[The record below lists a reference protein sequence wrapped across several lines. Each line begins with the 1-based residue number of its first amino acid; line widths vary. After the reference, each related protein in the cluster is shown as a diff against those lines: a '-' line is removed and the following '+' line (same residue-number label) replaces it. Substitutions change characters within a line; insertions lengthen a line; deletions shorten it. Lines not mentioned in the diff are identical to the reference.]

1 MASGKRASMREG
13 PLAALFRRT
22 DEDAPEQATPSTP
35 AADEPRAEGTA
46 PAAPAT
52 PSAEATPSTP
62 APAAEAA
69 RPQAT
74 QQPPLPE
81 TPSAR
86 VEPPAPP
93 AAPSEPQATAQ
104 PPLPEATVPPATPAA
119 QRRHEPDPLVDT
131 GPSAPPAHPRE
142 TGYPHPSLDS
152 DREARRAEREASR
165 GTAQDRLR
173 NAFGTE
179 LPDDILAPPVPE
191 PAPAPAA
198 RAPETAAP
206 APAAPAADPFAR
218 SAPAYDE
225 SPWGAK
231 VAGSPVIRVV
241 GVGGAGVNA
250 VNRMVEAEVQ
260 GVEFLAINTDL
271 QSLQQSTADI
281 TLHIGPQVTR
291 GLGAGSN
298 PDLGRQAAME
308 EYDRIKSLMKGS
320 DMVFIA
326 AGSGGGTGTGAAPIV
341 ARIAREIGALTV
353 GIVTK
358 PFGFEGSRRSQQGEA
373 GIEAL
378 HNEVDTLIVV
388 PNNRLLSVLDKH
400 TSMVDAF
407 RVADDVLRQGVQGV
421 SDLVT
426 LPGIINL
433 DFADVRTIMSEAGAA
448 LLGIGMGV
456 GDKRA
461 LEAAEQAVSSPLLET
476 SMDGARSILLSIT
489 GGRDLSLWE
498 VNEAAK
504 AVAAAAHPDA
514 NIIFGAMVDEKL
526 EDQVWVTV
534 VATRYGDAPRRRPT
548 QPMEEPKGEPRVE
561 RRTPSRDAEPA
572 RQRITASRGGIVNDL
587 DVPEFLPRR

>member
-22 DEDAPEQATPSTP
+22 DEEAEPAPNSSEPEARERRGGPLTPEPPRAPEPPRVEAEAPQTPQA
-35 AADEPRAEGTA
+35 PRAD
-46 PAAPAT
+46 
-52 PSAEATPSTP
+52 
-62 APAAEAA
+62 
-69 RPQAT
+69 
-74 QQPPLPE
+74 
-81 TPSAR
+81 
-86 VEPPAPP
+86 
-93 AAPSEPQATAQ
+93 
-104 PPLPEATVPPATPAA
+104 VPPATPAGRA
-119 QRRHEPDPLVDT
+119 NRREPDPLLGR
-131 GPSAPPAHPRE
+131 GPQNPPPHPRE
-142 TGYPHPSLDS
+142 TGYPHPSLGTPS
-152 DREARRAEREASR
+152 EPEPPRREARRAP
-165 GTAQDRLR
+165 TAQERLR
-173 NAFGTE
+173 QAFSSE
-179 LPDDILAPPVPE
+179 LPDDLLAPPRAEPEPE
-191 PAPAPAA
+191 PAPV
-198 RAPETAAP
+198 
-206 APAAPAADPFAR
+206 APAADPFAR
-218 SAPAYDE
+218 SEP
-225 SPWGAK
+225 SPWSQPAVGQ
-231 VAGSPVIRVV
+231 PIIRVV

-250 VNRMVEAEVQ
+250 VNRMVEAEVE
-260 GVEFLAINTDL
+260 GVEFIAINTDL

-308 EYDRIKSLMKGS
+308 EYDRVKSLLKGS

-341 ARIAREIGALTV
+341 ARIAREVGALTV

-358 PFGFEGSRRSQQGEA
+358 PFGFEGSRRAQA
-373 GIEAL
+373 ATDGIEAL
-378 HNEVDTLIVV
+378 HAEVDTLIVV

-400 TSMVDAF
+400 TSMVEAF

-433 DFADVRTIMSEAGAA
+433 DFADVRTIMSEAGVA

-461 LEAAEQAVSSPLLET
+461 IDAAEQAVSSPLLET

-526 EDQVWVTV
+526 DDQVWVTV
-534 VATRYGDAPRRRPT
+534 VATRYGDAPKRPESRSDSRI
-548 QPMEEPKGEPRVE
+548 QEPAGEPRVE
-561 RRTPSRDAEPA
+561 RRTPPREPVVA
-572 RQRITASRGGIVNDL
+572 RRGVVSDL

>member
-22 DEDAPEQATPSTP
+22 DEDAPEGADGAPQASAPETTTPP
-35 AADEPRAEGTA
+35 AEPKAKA
-46 PAAPAT
+46 PAAP
-52 PSAEATPSTP
+52 
-62 APAAEAA
+62 
-69 RPQAT
+69 Q
-74 QQPPLPE
+74 
-81 TPSAR
+81 
-86 VEPPAPP
+86 
-93 AAPSEPQATAQ
+93 
-104 PPLPEATVPPATPAA
+104 PEATVPPATPAA
-119 QRRHEPDPLVDT
+119 AARRREPDPLRDE
-131 GPSAPPAHPRE
+131 GPAATTPPHPRE
-142 TGYPHPSLDS
+142 TGYPHPSLGADPEPQAA
-152 DREARRAEREASR
+152 DTPRAPS
-165 GTAQDRLR
+165 AQERLR
-173 NAFGTE
+173 NAFSSE
-179 LPDDILAPPVPE
+179 LPDDILAPP
-191 PAPAPAA
+191 A
-198 RAPETAAP
+198 RASRAAAP
-206 APAAPAADPFAR
+206 SPAAPAAADPYAR
-218 SAPAYDE
+218 SSASYDE

-358 PFGFEGSRRSQQGEA
+358 PFGFEGSRRAQQA
-373 GIEAL
+373 DVGIEAL
-378 HNEVDTLIVV
+378 HAEVDTLIVV

-476 SMDGARSILLSIT
+476 SMEGARSILLSIT
-489 GGRDLSLWE
+489 GGKDLSLWE

-534 VATRYGDAPRRRPT
+534 VATRYGNAPKRRAEPRI
-548 QPMEEPKGEPRVE
+548 EEPKGTGEPRIE
-561 RRTPSRDAEPA
+561 RRTPSPVATQREPISV
-572 RQRITASRGGIVNDL
+572 RRGGVVSDL

>member
-1 MASGKRASMREG
+1 
-13 PLAALFRRT
+13 
-22 DEDAPEQATPSTP
+22 
-35 AADEPRAEGTA
+35 
-46 PAAPAT
+46 
-52 PSAEATPSTP
+52 
-62 APAAEAA
+62 
-69 RPQAT
+69 
-74 QQPPLPE
+74 
-81 TPSAR
+81 
-86 VEPPAPP
+86 
-93 AAPSEPQATAQ
+93 
-104 PPLPEATVPPATPAA
+104 
-119 QRRHEPDPLVDT
+119 
-131 GPSAPPAHPRE
+131 
-142 TGYPHPSLDS
+142 
-152 DREARRAEREASR
+152 
-165 GTAQDRLR
+165 
-173 NAFGTE
+173 
-179 LPDDILAPPVPE
+179 
-191 PAPAPAA
+191 
-198 RAPETAAP
+198 
-206 APAAPAADPFAR
+206 
-218 SAPAYDE
+218 
-225 SPWGAK
+225 
-231 VAGSPVIRVV
+231 VIRVV

-358 PFGFEGSRRSQQGEA
+358 PFGFEGSRRAQQA
-373 GIEAL
+373 DVGIEAL
-378 HNEVDTLIVV
+378 HAEVDTLIVV

-476 SMDGARSILLSIT
+476 SMEGARSILLSIT
-489 GGRDLSLWE
+489 GGKDLSLWE

-534 VATRYGDAPRRRPT
+534 VATRYGNAPKRRPE
-548 QPMEEPKGEPRVE
+548 PRIEEPKSTGEPRIE
-561 RRTPSRDAEPA
+561 RRTPAAPA
-572 RQRITASRGGIVNDL
+572 RDRITAGRGGVVSDL

>member
-22 DEDAPEQATPSTP
+22 DEDAPEGAAETTP
-35 AADEPRAEGTA
+35 E
-46 PAAPAT
+46 
-52 PSAEATPSTP
+52 
-62 APAAEAA
+62 APAAEA
-69 RPQAT
+69 PQ
-74 QQPPLPE
+74 
-81 TPSAR
+81 
-86 VEPPAPP
+86 PP
-93 AAPSEPQATAQ
+93 AAESHDAPDHSAAAAPQAQTRHTST
-104 PPLPEATVPPATPAA
+104 PPLPEASVPPATPAA
-119 QRRHEPDPLVDT
+119 AARRREPDPLRDD
-131 GPSAPPAHPRE
+131 GPAVTPPPHPRE
-142 TGYPHPSLDS
+142 TGYPHPSLNAEP
-152 DREARRAEREASR
+152 EAPAEPPRPAPS
-165 GTAQDRLR
+165 AQERLR
-173 NAFGTE
+173 HAFGSE

-191 PAPAPAA
+191 TAAAPAPRAAPRAEAPAPAPAPAA
-198 RAPETAAP
+198 
-206 APAAPAADPFAR
+206 DPYAR
-218 SAPAYDE
+218 SSSSFDE

-358 PFGFEGSRRSQQGEA
+358 PFGFEGSRRAQQA
-373 GIEAL
+373 DTGIEAL
-378 HNEVDTLIVV
+378 HAEVDTLIVV

-461 LEAAEQAVSSPLLET
+461 MEAAEQAVSSPLLET

-534 VATRYGDAPRRRPT
+534 VATRYGDAPRRPREPRI
-548 QPMEEPKGEPRVE
+548 EEPAAAGEPRVE
-561 RRTPSRDAEPA
+561 RRTPSREAAPAA
-572 RQRITASRGGIVNDL
+572 RQRITASRGGVVSDL